1 MSADRASPPRLRA
14 AIVALGITQIIGWG
28 TTFYVPA
35 VLARPVAE
43 SLGLPLALVLGAYS
57 WCLLVSGLLSRR
69 IGALIDRRGAAPIL
83 AAASVLASLAL
94 GLHAAASGPILVWI
108 AWTLIGLGMRAML
121 YDGAFAALAALA
133 GPGSRRAIS
142 LLTLFGGLASTLFWP
157 ISLFLLESFGW
168 RATLLTYA
176 LLNLLVCAPLHWCF
190 AGRSSAASSR
200 AALERTRADP
210 APTHR
215 STEPGSPPPTVPAI
229 RDPAAHRERAVLL
242 LSAALALHAF
252 VWSSLAAHLPAL
264 LTGLGLGAAA
274 AVGIGALMGP
284 AQVIARS
291 LELFAQRWLSPLA
304 LAVPVFGLI
313 PLAFVPLAMP
323 LEPLSAAAIFV
334 IIYGCGNGLLTILRG
349 ALPLSIIGPQGYGEL
364 LGRIAAPTLYMSALS
379 PVLFAEIL
387 ERFGA
392 PAGATVLWLAGMAG
406 LVAAALLVRHSRGAS
421 RAKPSA

>member
-1 MSADRASPPRLRA
+1 MSIDRASPPGLRA

-35 VLARPVAE
+35 ILARPIAE
-43 SLGLPLALVLGAYS
+43 SLDIPLAGVLGAYS

-69 IGALIDRRGAAPIL
+69 IGALIDRRGAAPVL
-83 AAASVLASLAL
+83 AAASVLAALAL
-94 GLHAAASGPILVWI
+94 GLHALANGPLLVWI
-108 AWTLIGLGMRAML
+108 AWTLVGLGMRAML

-133 GPGSRRAIS
+133 GAESRRAIS

-157 ISLFLLESFGW
+157 ISLFLLEAFGW
-168 RATLLTYA
+168 RTTLFIYA
-176 LLNLLVCAPLHWCF
+176 LLNLLVCAPLHWYF
-190 AGRSSAASSR
+190 AGRSSATPCD
-200 AALERTRADP
+200 AALERTRDGP
-210 APTHR
+210 APQRHSIDQDPPS
-215 STEPGSPPPTVPAI
+215 STLAGI
-229 RDPAAHRERAVLL
+229 RTDEAHRERAVLL
-242 LSAALALHAF
+242 LSGALALHAF

-264 LTGLGLGAAA
+264 LIGLGLGAAA

-313 PLAFVPLAMP
+313 PLAFVPLALP
-323 LEPLSAAAIFV
+323 LEPLSAAAVFV
-334 IIYGCGNGLLTILRG
+334 TVYGCGNGLLTILRG
-349 ALPLSIIGPQGYGEL
+349 ALPLSIMGPQGYGEL
-364 LGRIAAPTLYMSALS
+364 LGRIAAPTLYVSAVS

-392 PAGATVLWLAGMAG
+392 SAGAIVLWLAGMTA
-406 LVAAALLVRHSRGAS
+406 LIAAALLVRHSRS
-421 RAKPSA
+421 TPPDRSSA